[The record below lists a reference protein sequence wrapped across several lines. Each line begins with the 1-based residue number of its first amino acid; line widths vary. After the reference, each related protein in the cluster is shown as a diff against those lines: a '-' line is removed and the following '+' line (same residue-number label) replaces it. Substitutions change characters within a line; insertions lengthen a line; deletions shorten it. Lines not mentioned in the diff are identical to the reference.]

1 MSTFKTQQNLI
12 EGLYV
17 GYFGHA
23 GVPSGVNYWSDQLA
37 LDAMTLYQIAA
48 SFAGQSEAT
57 GLYPYLAAP
66 STTHPANFIDQ
77 IFQGFFKRA
86 PGWLATTR

>member
-1 MSTFKTQQNLI
+1 
-12 EGLYV
+12 
-17 GYFGHA
+17 
-23 GVPSGVNYWSDQLA
+23 
-37 LDAMTLYQIAA
+37 MTLYQLAA
-48 SFAGQSEAT
+48 SFAVQSEAT

-86 PGWLATTR
+86 PGWLATTP